1 MKETVGAV
9 IATYNGEKY
18 VDQQLM
24 SIINQ
29 DRKPDLIVI
38 SDGGSSDRTVEI
50 CREILSSSEIKY
62 IILTSDTQLSVPIN
76 FGKAI
81 ENCCCDY
88 IFLSDQD
95 DYWVKDKISVTL
107 EAMANNDVC
116 MAFTNATIT
125 DGALNHKGTT
135 LWDTIGFKP
144 EDEITVFEKNDF
156 DFIHE
161 LIRHNIVTGMTICLT
176 SDLRDV
182 VLPISSNA
190 IHDKWISMLAI
201 FTGNIV
207 AINQELV
214 LYRQHGNNAVGTQRN
229 LRKSLNNKRS
239 YLDRLIQR
247 EKMISELFERIEGI
261 DYPEFLVNYKM
272 YLRKRIEFL
281 RGTTNFFSAVRLLNE
296 YKKNEYKPLE
306 IMIKDY
312 IVRVSK

>member
-107 EAMANNDVC
+107 KAMANNDVC

-156 DFIHE
+156 DFSE
-161 LIRHNIVTGMTICLT
+161 EYEEEPKQNSTQSSQNSST
-176 SDLRDV
+176 S
-182 VLPISSNA
+182 
-190 IHDKWISMLAI
+190 
-201 FTGNIV
+201 
-207 AINQELV
+207 E
-214 LYRQHGNNAVGTQRN
+214 
-229 LRKSLNNKRS
+229 NKEIK
-239 YLDRLIQR
+239 D
-247 EKMISELFERIEGI
+247 
-261 DYPEFLVNYKM
+261 
-272 YLRKRIEFL
+272 
-281 RGTTNFFSAVRLLNE
+281 LNE
-296 YKKNEYKPLE
+296 TLNVLE
-306 IMIKDY
+306 KQLSEIED
-312 IVRVSK
+312 SN